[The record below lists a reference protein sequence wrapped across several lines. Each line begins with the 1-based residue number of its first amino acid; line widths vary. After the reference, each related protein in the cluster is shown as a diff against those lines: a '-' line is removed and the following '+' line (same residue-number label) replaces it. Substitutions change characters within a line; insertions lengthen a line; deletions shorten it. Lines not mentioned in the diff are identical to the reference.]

1 VKKLT
6 SAFSGFSS
14 IRVVQAICLVLL
26 FLNLLALLYGST
38 FLRPAADD
46 YCLGAL
52 VAEHGILGGIYH
64 WWMTHSSSVF
74 TLFLLNLF
82 VGAPLAYLTPSLG
95 SALPFVC
102 SILAVGFLVYA
113 LYPERPK
120 ERFGKLIFVAL
131 AGFFWW
137 VFLWSRNALGLNL
150 NDFSLMA
157 EGLTHWQ
164 NLNGAY
170 VATFFALLAAY
181 AWLARQTERTGPQL
195 KAAAIFL
202 GLVAGQAGSSVAL
215 GFFLFGL
222 IALVCLFYQRQ
233 ASSSLNIKT
242 DLMLWIIFCAA
253 LVVAFVIC
261 HTLSPG
267 HAARQKI
274 LNPDLTISLRRLFAL
289 GLFTCKGLIRFFLH
303 IYRSYP
309 ALLLIL
315 AAASFSAV
323 FTGSFPKADKLYPR
337 LALTSGSF
345 FLLSLVM
352 AGATQVGDFLIYQA
366 YWHLIPATLS
376 AYLAVVFGGAALG
389 GHISSRHGY
398 KNVFAPICLIIMGFY
413 TWTNI
418 NALGDILEREA
429 MWRVGPAPT
438 RSVTDIDGDW
448 QRACFDR
455 LNKYR
460 KAPIIR
466 ERNEGDN

>member
-1 VKKLT
+1 MKRWT
-6 SAFSGFSS
+6 YAFSGFSS
-14 IRVVQAICLVLL
+14 IRVVQGICLVLL

-38 FLRPAADD
+38 FLRPAWDD
-46 YCLGAL
+46 YCIGSV
-52 VAEHGILGGIYH
+52 VAEHGILGGVYH
-64 WWMTHSSSVF
+64 WWMSWSSFVF
-74 TLFLLNLF
+74 SIFLLDLF
-82 VGAPLAYLTPSLG
+82 VGAPLVYLRLSLG

-102 SILAVGFLVYA
+102 SILGVGLLVYA
-113 LYPERPK
+113 FYPERPK
-120 ERFGKLIFVAL
+120 ERCGKLIFVAL

-137 VFLWSRNALGLNL
+137 VFLWSRNALGLRL
-150 NDFSLMA
+150 NDFSRLA

-164 NLNGAY
+164 TLNGQY
-170 VATFFALLAAY
+170 VATFLALLVSY
-181 AWLARQTERTGPQL
+181 AWLARQTERTGPRF

-222 IALVCLFYQRQ
+222 IALGYLFFKKRG
-233 ASSSLNIKT
+233 SSYPNNKIDIS
-242 DLMLWIIFCAA
+242 LWILFCAA
-253 LVVAFVIC
+253 LLVAVVIC

-274 LNPDLTISLRRLFAL
+274 LNPDLTMSLRRLFEL
-289 GLFTCKGLIRFFLH
+289 GRFTLNGLIRFFLNT
-303 IYRSYP
+303 YRSYP
-309 ALLLIL
+309 ALFSVL

-323 FTGSFPKADKLYPR
+323 FTGSLPKVDKLYPR
-337 LALTSGSF
+337 LAMTSGSF

-376 AYLAVVFGGAALG
+376 AYLAVFFGGAALG
-389 GHISSRHGY
+389 GLISSRYGH
-398 KNVFAPICLIIMGFY
+398 KQVFAPICFVIMAFY

-429 MWRVGPAPT
+429 KWRVGPAPT
-438 RSVTDIDGDW
+438 ASISDIDDDVVRG
-448 QRACFDR
+448 CFDT

-460 KAPIIR
+460 KTPIIR
-466 ERNEGDN
+466 ESP